1 MSAMNLIQLPFSP
14 FCISIR
20 RMLDW
25 AGAAYRVTDV
35 TYADRRAVVAATRGA
50 YYQVPVLVD
59 GRKTVWDKTD
69 FGQEVA
75 RHVDRK
81 FGLDCFPPRLEGLQ
95 ALLARHIENE
105 VEGAAFRIGDTFLI
119 PTMPL
124 YERTMAIRH
133 KERKFG
139 KGCVESWRSH
149 LKWWQQQL
157 HDALAPC
164 DQTLEYRRF
173 LLGERPHF
181 VDFDLYGVLGNYLF
195 SGKTKLPPRLKNLRR
210 WHESMTEL

>member
-1 MSAMNLIQLPFSP
+1 MNTMNLIQLPFSP

-25 AGAAYRVTDV
+25 AGASYRITNVS
-35 TYADRRAVVAATRGA
+35 YADRRAVVAATRGA
-50 YYQVPVLVD
+50 YYLVPVLVD
-59 GRKTVWDKTD
+59 GRKAVWDKTD

-75 RHVDRK
+75 RYVDRK
-81 FGLDCFPPRLEGLQ
+81 FQLGCFPPALDGLQ
-95 ALLARHIENE
+95 RVLSQHMEND
-105 VEGAAFRIGDTFLI
+105 VEGAAFRIDDAHMISTL
-119 PTMPL
+119 PL

-157 HDALAPC
+157 HDALVPY
-164 DQTLEYRRF
+164 DQMLDYQRF
-173 LLGERPHF
+173 LLGGRPHF
-181 VDFDLYGVLGNYLF
+181 VDFDLYGMLGKYLF
-195 SGKTKLPPRLKNLRR
+195 SGKTKLPADLRHLRR
-210 WHESMTEL
+210 WHEAMTEL

>member
-1 MSAMNLIQLPFSP
+1 MSAINLIQLPFSP

-25 AGAAYRVTDV
+25 AGAKYRATNL
-35 TYADRRAVVAATRGA
+35 TYADRRAAVAATRGA

-59 GRKTVWDKTD
+59 GRKTIWDKTD

-75 RHVDRK
+75 RYVDAK
-81 FGLDCFPPRLEGLQ
+81 FKLGCFPPQLEGLQ
-95 ALLARHIENE
+95 RLLAQHIEND
-105 VEGAAFRIGDTFLI
+105 VEGAAFRIGDTHLI

-149 LKWWQQQL
+149 LEWWRQQL
-157 HDALAPC
+157 HDALAPY
-164 DQTLEYRRF
+164 DQMLDYNRF
-173 LLGERPHF
+173 LLGERPYF
-181 VDFDLYGVLGNYLF
+181 VDFDLHGVLGNYLF
-195 SGKTKLPPRLKNLRR
+195 TGKTKLPADLKNLRR
-210 WHESMTEL
+210 WHAAMAKL

>member
-1 MSAMNLIQLPFSP
+1 MSTMNLIQLPFSP

-35 TYADRRAVVAATRGA
+35 TYADRHAVVAATRGA
-50 YYQVPVLVD
+50 YYQAPVLVD
-59 GRKTVWDKTD
+59 GRKTLWDKTD
-69 FGQEVA
+69 LGQEVA
-75 RHVDRK
+75 RHVDAK
-81 FGLDCFPPRLEGLQ
+81 FKLGCFPPQLDGLQ
-95 ALLARHIENE
+95 RLVSQHIEND
-105 VEGAAFRIGDTFLI
+105 VEGAAFRIGDTHLI

-149 LKWWQQQL
+149 RRWWQQQL
-157 HDALAPC
+157 LDALVPY
-164 DQTLEYRRF
+164 DRMLEYNRF
-173 LLGERPHF
+173 LFDGRPYF
-181 VDFDLYGVLGNYLF
+181 ADFDLYGVLGNYLF
-195 SGKTKLPPRLKNLRR
+195 TGKPKLPADLKHLRR
-210 WHESMTEL
+210 WHAAMTAL

>member
-14 FCISIR
+14 FCISVR

-25 AGAAYRVTDV
+25 AGATYRVTNL
-35 TYADRRAVVAATRGA
+35 TYADRRAVVTATGGA

-69 FGQEVA
+69 LGQEVA
-75 RHVDRK
+75 RYVDAK
-81 FGLDCFPPRLEGLQ
+81 FGLGCFPPRLEGLQ
-95 ALLARHIENE
+95 RLFAQHIEND
-105 VEGAAFRIGDTFLI
+105 VEGAAFRIGDTHLI
-119 PTMPL
+119 PKMPL

-149 LKWWQQQL
+149 RQWWQQQL
-157 HDALAPC
+157 HETLAPY
-164 DQTLEYRRF
+164 DQMLDYNRF
-173 LLGERPHF
+173 LLGEQPYF
-181 VDFDLYGVLGNYLF
+181 SDFDLYGVLGNYLCT
-195 SGKTKLPPRLKNLRR
+195 GKTKLPADLKNLRR
-210 WHESMTEL
+210 WHATMTEL

>member
-1 MSAMNLIQLPFSP
+1 MSTMNLIQLPISP
-14 FCISIR
+14 FCISVR

-25 AGAAYRVTDV
+25 AGATYRVTNV
-35 TYADRRAVVAATRGA
+35 SYADRRAVVAATRGA

-69 FGQEVA
+69 LGQEVA
-75 RHVDRK
+75 RYVDTK
-81 FGLDCFPPRLEGLQ
+81 FGLGCFPPRLDGLQ
-95 ALLARHIENE
+95 QLLAQHIEND
-105 VEGAAFRIGDTFLI
+105 VEGAAFRIGDTYLI

-124 YERTMAIRH
+124 YERTMTIRH

-149 LKWWQQQL
+149 LKWWRQQL
-157 HDALAPC
+157 HDALAPY
-164 DQTLEYRRF
+164 DQMLDYRRF

-181 VDFDLYGVLGNYLF
+181 ADFDLYGVLGNYLF
-195 SGKTKLPPRLKNLRR
+195 TGKTKLPPDLKCLRR
-210 WHESMTEL
+210 WHAAMTEL